1 MKRLVFFL
9 SAVVVVAGTATSQ
22 GVGYGLEVDF
32 TMEQAIT
39 AAAEKDHRP
48 QIWELRIEDS
58 LEDYEEALEDSEDAI
73 DRTYAND
80 ERWNMSSIQ
89 NKKEI
94 YLIPLMNWYG
104 LTDYKTSSLV
114 QEDQTEADAA
124 DAWMNLYVA
133 QKSHEQASREFELAK
148 LELEALQVREKAGA
162 VITSQVNAQAL
173 AVLQQELT
181 VQQSMQNVE
190 LAAKKLA
197 YWTGLEVEAD
207 SEMGMPKMTRSIYA
221 IPQVEKYVNDN
232 LLVTEAV
239 WKSLYS
245 YETTVLNIQ
254 AIEDG
259 FRGPNFEENQPDSYQ
274 TYVIDQMEGAFALE
288 EALVNGEQALL
299 AELNNLENKSL
310 MAINQKTNREN
321 REKEWAA
328 TEIRYQAGAISTLE
342 YDTARLNLEKAEL
355 AEVEA
360 VYAWNKAVAGN
371 KRQQS
376 IYAKRT
382 ESMDETWMSEM
393 KIQVA
398 AWAYDPDA
406 VHADTDEAYIDWIL
420 TKNGISPS
428 ILDEAE

>member
-39 AAAEKDHRP
+39 AAVEKDHRP

-104 LTDYKTSSLV
+104 LTDFETSSLV

-245 YETTVLNIQ
+245 YEMTVLNIQ

-371 KRQQS
+371 KRQ
-376 IYAKRT
+376 
-382 ESMDETWMSEM
+382 
-393 KIQVA
+393 
-398 AWAYDPDA
+398 
-406 VHADTDEAYIDWIL
+406 
-420 TKNGISPS
+420 
-428 ILDEAE
+428 